1 MSRILFWITKD
12 TTGRILLVRIE
23 ACALMRYLRLDSDMF
38 DNVDEDSCENW
49 IIAGGGV
56 YEMFIIFN
64 PDV

>member
-1 MSRILFWITKD
+1 M
-12 TTGRILLVRIE
+12 RIE